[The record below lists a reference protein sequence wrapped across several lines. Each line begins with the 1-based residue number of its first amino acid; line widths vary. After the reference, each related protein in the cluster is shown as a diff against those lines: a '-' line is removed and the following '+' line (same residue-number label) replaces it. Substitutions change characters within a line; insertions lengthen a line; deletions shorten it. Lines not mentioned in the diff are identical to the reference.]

1 MWDNEPAVCVL
12 CDSGGVY
19 FREKRMAASGGR
31 RGPID
36 VKRFLYSILAAV
48 IALTGAA
55 ALAEASRPAGTHVNT
70 LFTEGSFVVQIDVPG
85 GDMGWLAE
93 VIDPDGA
100 AVTLYDAD
108 VLEDPFVARFDAA
121 HDGEATILL
130 RHFYSACACD
140 QAMTW
145 DLLVEGGEVKEVKGG
160 SQTDSPADGELDP

>member
-1 MWDNEPAVCVL
+1 M
-12 CDSGGVY
+12 
-19 FREKRMAASGGR
+19 
-31 RGPID
+31 
-36 VKRFLYSILAAV
+36 KRFLYSILAAV

-70 LFTEGSFVVQIDVPG
+70 LFTEGSFVVQIDMPG